1 MQRNLAELPTFD
13 GKSSLNLNV
22 VIESPRG
29 SGAKFD
35 YNTERDLFELSY
47 VMPSGMVF
55 PFDFGFV
62 PSTVAED
69 GDPLDIL
76 VLIDVP
82 TCVGCLLIA
91 RPIGVIEANQTQDGR
106 TFRNDRLIGVADAAH
121 ERAKLKSIS
130 ELDSVVVDEIEH
142 FFVSYNEMR
151 DRKFKPIRRAGPN
164 SALQLVRRGM
174 RAFKNNSKT
183 RSSK

>member
-13 GKSSLNLNV
+13 DKSSSNLNV

-29 SGAKFD
+29 IGAKFE
-35 YNTERDLFELSY
+35 YNPERDLFELSY

-91 RPIGVIEANQTQDGR
+91 RPIGVIEANQTQEGK

-121 ERAKLKSIS
+121 ERRNLKSIS
-130 ELDSVVVDEIEH
+130 ELDSVVLDEIEH
-142 FFVSYNEMR
+142 FFISYNEMR
-151 DRKFKPIRRAGPN
+151 DRKFKPIRRAGSN

-174 RAFKNNSKT
+174 RAFKNNTKA